1 MSATSGTGLPR
12 TMAASAAAA
21 SASGTASRTTSAPA
35 SASARTC
42 ASVAATS
49 AVCVQVIDWTAI
61 GASPPIGTGPMRT
74 CRVRR
79 RAPSEGDL
87 SSTRALIAGTRAAA
101 PPPLLLD
108 AQLLVDDRLEV
119 LERLRPADEP
129 PVDEEGRRPRDPR
142 LLPRLAVGVD
152 DLGLL
157 ARLEAPVEARP
168 IQPDLARV
176 ALEVGLGQLPVGA
189 EELVVHLPVLPLVV
203 GAVGGLGGLRRL
215 LVGWEREVAVDE
227 PDLARVGREQ
237 VLHGRLRLGAV
248 RTLEVGELHDGDRR
262 A

>member
-1 MSATSGTGLPR
+1 MWRSALSTIPSAVGQPWRARISFSSEPALTPIRTGTLR
-12 TMAASAAAA
+12 AAAA
-21 SASGTASRTTSAPA
+21 RTTWRTRSRAPMFPGLSRIPWIPASSAASRTTSAPA

-49 AVCVQVIDWTAI
+49 AVFVQVIDWTAI

-152 DLGLL
+152 
-157 ARLEAPVEARP
+157 
-168 IQPDLARV
+168 
-176 ALEVGLGQLPVGA
+176 
-189 EELVVHLPVLPLVV
+189 
-203 GAVGGLGGLRRL
+203 
-215 LVGWEREVAVDE
+215 
-227 PDLARVGREQ
+227 
-237 VLHGRLRLGAV
+237 
-248 RTLEVGELHDGDRR
+248 
-262 A
+262 